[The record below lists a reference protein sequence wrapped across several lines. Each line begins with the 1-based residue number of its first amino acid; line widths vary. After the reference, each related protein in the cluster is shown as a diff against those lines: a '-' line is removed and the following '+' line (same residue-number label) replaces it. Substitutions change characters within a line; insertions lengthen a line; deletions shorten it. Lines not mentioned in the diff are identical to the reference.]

1 MDLTSDERRRLG
13 MQALE
18 QTLAYFDAA
27 DEGPVYPRAGA
38 DELTARFDEP
48 LPTGPQEGER
58 ILKEHGDL
66 VAPAGTTDIRGCSAT
81 SARRPLS

>member
-38 DELTARFDEP
+38 DELGGALRRAAADRTA
-48 LPTGPQEGER
+48 
-58 ILKEHGDL
+58 
-66 VAPAGTTDIRGCSAT
+66 GC
-81 SARRPLS
+81 